1 MLIVMNHEATSEQ
14 IDAVLAAIETL
25 GYRAEPIPGSMRT
38 AIGVLG
44 NQGYVDDSSITC
56 TVLNFKDDKDHITI
70 KTGIFFTEI
79 LICCGCGDDPV
90 PENAYCEIMIKLD
103 KKNAKAIFEIIDAD

>member
-1 MLIVMNHEATSEQ
+1 MPKLPRSIAAWPSDSFASTIKNELEQLDTGTLPLDNATQ
-14 IDAVLAAIETL
+14 R
-25 GYRAEPIPGSMRT
+25 G
-38 AIGVLG
+38 
-44 NQGYVDDSSITC
+44 GYVDDSSITC
-56 TVLNFKDDKDHITI
+56 TVLNYKDDKAHITI